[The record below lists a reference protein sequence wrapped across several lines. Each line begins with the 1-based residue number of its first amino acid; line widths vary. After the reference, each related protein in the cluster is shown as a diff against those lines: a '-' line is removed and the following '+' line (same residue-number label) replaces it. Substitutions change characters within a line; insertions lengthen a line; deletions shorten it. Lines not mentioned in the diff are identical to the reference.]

1 MSDTNPV
8 FFHVHLK
15 GHLSM
20 MLCVWEVTR
29 STLDDRKHKGPSS
42 HPKMPLRGLSLS
54 IEVLLKMTNRMN
66 KNTTTS
72 LPRLIRGRMSM
83 NLAKYTLLYET
94 SEILG
99 TLYIAPSCPSEF
111 HVDLIFRYLV
121 RLLTLNG

>member
-1 MSDTNPV
+1 MRDKATV
-8 FFHVHLK
+8 V
-15 GHLSM
+15 LSGIYHA
-20 MLCVWEVTR
+20 
-29 STLDDRKHKGPSS
+29 TLDDRKHKGPSS

-66 KNTTTS
+66 KKTTTS